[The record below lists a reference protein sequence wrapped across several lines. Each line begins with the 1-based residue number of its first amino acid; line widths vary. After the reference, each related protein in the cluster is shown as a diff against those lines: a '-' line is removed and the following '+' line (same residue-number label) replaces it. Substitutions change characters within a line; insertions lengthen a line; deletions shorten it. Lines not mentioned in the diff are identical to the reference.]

1 MQSRFLPENIC
12 KNIEAHA
19 GSLPVFEHLPKIAE
33 NLAQSP
39 SRRLLLSAQ
48 TGAGKSTTVPFAL
61 LNQFNQKVIM
71 LQPRRLA
78 VLAVANYCAFLS
90 GGKTGEFCGYR
101 IKNETCVSSQT
112 RLEVMTEGL
121 FLRILQQ
128 DPALEGVSCVILDEF
143 HERSI
148 YADLILAFL
157 KEVQSLRDDLYV
169 LVMSASINKT
179 QLCTYLQCPDYDVP
193 GRLFDVELEYLGD
206 ENTSFPG
213 GKPAVNFELLKK
225 AVYKALSNPGSGSV
239 LAFLP
244 GIADIR
250 RAQNELGDILVAFS
264 DVETFVLHSSVDF
277 SQQKNVLAGSKNGK
291 RRLILSSAVAETSL
305 TVPGVAT
312 VIDCGLS
319 RQSIFDPNTGMN
331 RLCTRIESEF
341 SAIQRKGRAGR
352 TQNGKCFCLWN
363 QFDPRQKDHFCE
375 ILHSDLCALVLEC
388 AQWGAFSIDSV
399 DWLTRPPAGAW
410 QVAVD
415 FLCKTGLIESSANS
429 APGNFGKI
437 TRLGKTVLQMGLHP
451 RIALVALVNSPVAI
465 EYAVK
470 YSGAANPA
478 EEEKTRADLQRRIK
492 NTQIRVDQ
500 NLAAEQVLLAGFFDR
515 LAMHCGN
522 GLYKFAGGRQA
533 SFLQKDAA
541 HFADGNFPQWI
552 IAPEVDAGE
561 KEGKIY
567 RFEVVKN
574 IEALNQW
581 LLPRKTE
588 KTEIVFDGNLKE
600 NGKIKKYRRTYFEKL
615 LLGEQLLPLDE
626 ADRKSAYCSFVQKN
640 GVENLPWNDESR
652 SFYKRALFFALHAPD
667 GGEFFSFL
675 SAPDTAIIGG
685 AQNIAGAQDDAQ
697 QIDRLI
703 KTELL
708 QSLEQWLLPFW
719 VGASLSEASFLQA
732 LRYKLNGDLVDKS
745 APKRLKLSNGK
756 EVPVKYEENDKTFG
770 PEPAIEIIIQQIF
783 GVMQSPAICGI
794 KVTLKLLS
802 PARRPLQVTKD
813 LENFWANTWPQIC
826 KEMKGRYP
834 KHNWDY
840 RIAD

>member
-1 MQSRFLPENIC
+1 M
-12 KNIEAHA
+12 
-19 GSLPVFEHLPKIAE
+19 PVFEHLPQIAGA
-33 NLAQSP
+33 LHQSP
-39 SRRLLLSAQ
+39 EKRLLLSAQ

-61 LNQFNQKVIM
+61 LNQFEKKVIV

-78 VLAVANYCAFLS
+78 VLAVANYCAQLS
-90 GGKTGEFCGYR
+90 GDKTGGFCGYR
-101 IKNETCVSSQT
+101 IKNETCVSTQT

-121 FLRILQQ
+121 FLRIFQQ
-128 DPALEGVSCVILDEF
+128 NPALDDVSCIILDEF

-157 KEVQSLRDDLYV
+157 KEVQTLRDDLYV

-179 QLCTYLQCPDYDVP
+179 QLCTYLQCQNYDVP
-193 GRLFDVELEYLGD
+193 GRLFDVEVEYLGG
-206 ENTSFPG
+206 EAGFVQS

-225 AVYKALSNPGSGSV
+225 AVYQAFSSSASRSI

-250 RAQNELGDILVAFS
+250 RAQKELAGVLSGFD
-264 DVETFVLHSSVDF
+264 DVETFILHSSVDF
-277 SQQKNVLAGSKNGK
+277 AQQKTVLAGSKNGK

-305 TVPGVAT
+305 TVPDVTT

-331 RLCTRIESEF
+331 RLCTQIESEF
-341 SAIQRKGRAGR
+341 SAVQRRGRAGR

-363 QFDPRQKDHFCE
+363 QFDPRQKDHSCE

-399 DWLTRPPAGAW
+399 DWLTKPPAGAW

-415 FLCKTGLIESSANS
+415 FLCKTGLIESGAENDESRKA
-429 APGNFGKI
+429 GTFGKI
-437 TRLGKTVLQMGLHP
+437 TQLGKTVLQMGLHP
-451 RIALVALVNSPVAI
+451 RIALVALVNSPSAI

-470 YSGAANPA
+470 YSGDANPA
-478 EEEKTRADLQRRIK
+478 EEEKTRADLQNRVK
-492 NTQIRVDQ
+492 NTKIRIEQ
-500 NLAAEQVLLAGFFDR
+500 NLSGEQVLLAGFFDR
-515 LAMHCGN
+515 LARHCGG

-533 SFLQKDAA
+533 SFLQKDSAR
-541 HFADGNFPQWI
+541 FADGNFPEWI

-567 RFEVVKN
+567 RFEIIKDD
-574 IEALNQW
+574 EALNRW
-581 LLPRKTE
+581 LLPRQTE
-588 KTEIVFDGNLKE
+588 KTEIVLGENLKE
-600 NGKIKKYRRTYFEKL
+600 NGKIKKFRRIYFEKL
-615 LLGEQLLPLDE
+615 LLGEQLLPLTDD
-626 ADRKSAYCSFVQKN
+626 DRKSAYCAFVQKN
-640 GVENLPWNDESR
+640 GLQVLPWNEES
-652 SFYKRALFFALHAPD
+652 SGFYRRALFFALHSPNACD
-667 GGEFFSFL
+667 FFNFL
-675 SAPDTAIIGG
+675 PAAEEQ
-685 AQNIAGAQDDAQ
+685 AQPNGQLTDQ
-697 QIDRLI
+697 LI

-708 QSLEQWLLPFW
+708 ESLTQWLLPFW
-719 VGASLSEASFLQA
+719 LGGSLSEASFLHA
-732 LRYKLNGDLVDKS
+732 LRYKLSGDAVDK
-745 APKRLKLSNGK
+745 AVPKRFKLGNGK
-756 EVPVKYEENDKTFG
+756 EVPVKYEETDKAFG
-770 PEPAIEIIIQQIF
+770 PEPVIEIIIQQIF
-783 GVMQSPAICGI
+783 GVMQSPAICGV

-840 RIAD
+840 RVAD